1 MEAPRPIR
9 TSCRGCHGVCQV
21 LVHLDAN
28 GRPVKITGDPDS
40 PTSKGYICPKGAA
53 GIEIATH
60 PDRLLHPLRRVGPRG
75 GGRFERISW
84 EEALAVIARKF
95 EAIRQESGPEY
106 VALCQ
111 GTGRPYTEFTGR
123 FAHAFGSPNFISPG
137 HNCFLPRVI
146 SSAITV
152 GWMPVADIY
161 GQGGVSPQ
169 CMMLFGCNSPETGA
183 SDGMCGAMVKRAL
196 HRAEHVIVADP
207 RRTGSAARATLHLQL
222 RPGSECALALAML
235 HVIIGEN
242 LHDQA
247 FVRDWCTGFE
257 ELAAHV
263 RAFSPEW
270 AAPITRVSADS
281 IREAARTLARSK
293 PACILWGNGIDTSV
307 NAFQTGRAVLL
318 LLAVTGNLDVPGG
331 MVQWVSPK
339 RLRSKSP
346 LENHD
351 VLGEQFLSPEQKA
364 RMIGAGRFPFAP
376 GCHQPTFWDAC
387 HSGVPYRPRAVWLI
401 GTNPMLTATRGDIIE
416 EALRDHIEFTIV
428 SDFFMTPAAELAD
441 IILPAAH
448 WLEQDDVVNF
458 HKIWCV
464 LPRRKVMQVG
474 ETRDDRVVLL
484 DLAHRLGLSEA
495 FPWPDWKSYL
505 NWLLEPSGM
514 SFPEFAAKDIVLGD
528 MRYRKYETEGFHTP
542 SGRVELVSSIMAKA
556 GRPPL
561 PVYVEPPLSPV
572 STPELATAF
581 PLILMTGCKTLPFF
595 HSEGHQINSLK
606 RLRAHPRVAV
616 HPETLT
622 ALGLA
627 DGAQVRVVTPHGQ
640 ATFFAKADAGMLPD
654 VVNADHA
661 WWYPECPEPEH
672 GWRKSCANLLFG
684 HEHFDPDCGAEPLK
698 CVLCRIEDVASS

>member
-1 MEAPRPIR
+1 MEAPHPIR

-21 LVHLDAN
+21 LVHRDAD
-28 GRPVKITGDPDS
+28 GRPVKITGDPHS

-53 GIEIATH
+53 GLEIATH

-84 EEALAVIARKF
+84 EEALAGIARKF

-242 LHDQA
+242 LHDAA

-257 ELAAHV
+257 ELATHV

-331 MVQWVSPK
+331 MVHWVAPEG
-339 RLRSKSP
+339 LRSKSP

-351 VLGEQFLSPEQKA
+351 VLGEHFLSPEQKA

-458 HKIWCV
+458 HKVWCV
-464 LPRRKVMQVG
+464 LPRRQVMQRG
-474 ETRDDRVVLL
+474 EARDDRVVLL

-495 FPWPDWKSYL
+495 FPWSDWKTYL

-514 SFPEFAAKDIVLGD
+514 SFPEFAEKALVLGD

-572 STPELATAF
+572 STPELAATF

-595 HSEGHQINSLK
+595 HSEGHQIDSLK

-661 WWYPECPEPEH
+661 WWYPERPGPEH
-672 GWRKSCANLLFG
+672 GWRKSCANLLFS

-698 CVLCRIEDVASS
+698 CALCRIEDVASS